1 MDKLKQNQLIYVYPS
16 LSSFVK
22 NDISFLSKKFNI
34 ITNTYNWKNKFL
46 VPLNLI
52 SQFVFF
58 LFHLKNSTI
67 VVISFGGYWSLIPSI
82 LAKIFN
88 KPCYIILN
96 GTDCVSFPNYNYG
109 SLRKPFL
116 RFFIKYS
123 FKFATKLLPVSEYL
137 IRSDYTYDTSCKYP
151 KQGFRYFFPNI
162 KTPYEV
168 IYNGFDIEFWDC
180 INNSN
185 KSNSFITVASV
196 NSQTT
201 FKLKGLDKIIE
212 MAILLPDCEFTIVG
226 ISKEMQN
233 SIKNSPENVIYFNF
247 LDAEELKKMYCKN
260 SFYLQ
265 LSISEGFG
273 CALSE
278 AMLCGCIPI
287 GSNVGII
294 SDIIGDSGFVV
305 EKNENPVILNTFI
318 KAINLTLEERK
329 NKSYIAKNRII
340 NKFSNELREQKLLK
354 ELENSD
360 LNNNN

>member
-1 MDKLKQNQLIYVYPS
+1 MDKLNKKEIIYVYPS

-22 NDISFLSKKFNI
+22 NDISFLSKKFNV
-34 ITNTYNWKNKFL
+34 ITNTYNWNNKFL
-46 VPLNLI
+46 LPINLI
-52 SQFVFF
+52 KQFLFF
-58 LFHLKNSTI
+58 LFKAKKTTI
-67 VVISFGGYWSLIPSI
+67 IIISFGGYWSLIPSI

-109 SLRKPFL
+109 SLRKTFL

-137 IRSDYTYDTSCKYP
+137 ISTDYTYDTSCIYP
-151 KQGFRYFFPNI
+151 KQGFRYFFPNL

-168 IYNGFDIEFWDC
+168 IYNGFDIEFWNG
-180 INNSN
+180 INKPN
-185 KSNSFITVASV
+185 KTNSFITVASV
-196 NSQTT
+196 HNQTT
-201 FKLKGLDKIIE
+201 FKLKGIDKIIE
-212 MAILLPDCEFTIVG
+212 MANLLPESDFTIVG
-226 ISKEMQN
+226 ITKDMQN
-233 SIKNSPENVIYFNF
+233 TIKNAPNNVICFNF
-247 LDAEELKKMYCKN
+247 LDAKELKKMYCKN
-260 SFYLQ
+260 SFYIQ

-305 EKNENPVILNTFI
+305 EKNDNQVILNSFL

-329 NKSYIAKNRII
+329 FKSNIAKNRII
-340 NKFSNELREQKLLK
+340 NKFSNELREKKLLK
-354 ELENSD
+354 ALESCD
-360 LNNNN
+360 INNIN